1 MINLVKYYNDGGMI
15 MHPIL
20 LCSVIGVMFV
30 IERFVMLIVTKRKAS
45 PEDLMNEFDAAT
57 KEGGGKEKVAERMIN
72 FCREKGGPACNIML
86 EGLKKY
92 QEAARNKLGFTDAK
106 AWITQAIEEQ
116 GRVEIPTLEK
126 HLNVISL
133 TAQISPLLGL
143 LGTVQ
148 GMILAFEVMAQSAG
162 GARPDELAGGIAMAL
177 ITTFAGLCVAI
188 PLLVFYNW
196 IRTSIDNMVVEI
208 EEVANQ
214 VTDKL
219 IEK

>member
-1 MINLVKYYNDGGMI
+1 MIDLVKYYKDGGPL

-30 IERFVMLIVTKRKAS
+30 IERFVMLIITKRKAS
-45 PEDLMNEFDAAT
+45 PEDLMSEFDAAT
-57 KEGGGKEKVAERMIN
+57 KEGIGKDKVAERLMK
-72 FCREKGGPACNIML
+72 FCQEKGGPASNIML

-92 QEAARNKLGFTDAK
+92 QEAAKNKLGFVEAK
-106 AWITQAIEEQ
+106 AWITQAVEEQ
-116 GRVEIPTLEK
+116 GRVEIPTMEK

-133 TAQISPLLGL
+133 VAQLSPLLGL
-143 LGTVQ
+143 MGTVQ
-148 GMILAFEVMAQSAG
+148 GMIVAFNIMAQSAG
-162 GARPDELAGGIAMAL
+162 GARPDELAGGISMAL
-177 ITTFAGLCVAI
+177 ITTFAGLCVAV
-188 PLLVFYNW
+188 PMLVFYNW
-196 IRTSIDNMVVEI
+196 LRTSIDNMVVEI